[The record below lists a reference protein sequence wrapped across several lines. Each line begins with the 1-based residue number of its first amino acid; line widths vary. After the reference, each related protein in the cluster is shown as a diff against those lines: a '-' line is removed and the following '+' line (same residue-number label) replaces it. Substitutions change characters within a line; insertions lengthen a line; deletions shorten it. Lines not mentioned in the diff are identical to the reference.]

1 MRAGAMLDK
10 PRALAREV
18 RSRIDARLDAVA
30 AIPPPPLALSIQRLL
45 AVSVPMQSSVLFS
58 LGLHLFLILG
68 VGFTLSGGNKLV
80 SPHNVLDVVLVN
92 AKSSTKPTK
101 ADALAQANL
110 DGGGNTD
117 AKVRASTPLPAIDQA
132 SAKNEQE
139 AKQRVKE
146 LEQELKALMT
156 QAKAAT
162 KVLQAEMQP
171 EKSGNPK
178 PVSAGELY
186 QQSVEIARL
195 EAEIARQYSA
205 YQQRPR
211 RAFVGGRTQAYRYAA
226 YVDQWRQKIER
237 VGNLN
242 YPEAARASGIR
253 GNVQVTVA
261 IKANGEVEG
270 IEIHSRRANK
280 ILIDAVRRIVALS
293 APFAAFPSE
302 FRADTDVLHIT
313 RTWMFGET
321 LTAAAGER

>member
-1 MRAGAMLDK
+1 MLEK
-10 PRALAREV
+10 PRAMARQV

-30 AIPPPPLALSIQRLL
+30 AIPPPPLALSIQRAL
-45 AVSVPMQSSVLFS
+45 AVSVPMQSATLFS
-58 LGLHLFLILG
+58 IAFHLFLVLG
-68 VGFTLSGGNKLV
+68 VGFQLLDGSKLI

-101 ADALAQANL
+101 ADALAQQNL

-117 AKVRASTPLPAIDQA
+117 AKVRASTPLPALDQA
-132 SAKNEQE
+132 TARNEAE
-139 AKQRVKE
+139 AKQRVKD
-146 LEQELKALMT
+146 LEQELKTMMT

-162 KVLQAEMQP
+162 QVLQTQLQP

-178 PVSAGELY
+178 PVSAAELY

-195 EAEIARQYSA
+195 EAEISKQYSA

-211 RAFVGGRTQAYRYAA
+211 RAFVGGRTQAYRFAA

-242 YPEAARASGIR
+242 YPEQARAQGIR
-253 GNVQVTVA
+253 GTVQVTVA
-261 IKANGEVEG
+261 IKANGEIDGV
-270 IEIHSRRANK
+270 EIHTKRPNK
-280 ILIDAVRRIVALS
+280 VLVAAVQRIVRLS
-293 APFAAFPSE
+293 APFPAFPSE
-302 FRADTDVLHIT
+302 FRADTDILHIT

-321 LTAAAGER
+321 LTAVAGEK